1 MQHLLEFICCC
12 IVQERLSRSEAKGS
26 AMKEAQHINK
36 SLSALAD
43 VIAARAQKAAH
54 VPYRNSKLTSL
65 LEVRQWLPFLSSL
78 ATQHT
83 V

>member
-1 MQHLLEFICCC
+1 
-12 IVQERLSRSEAKGS
+12 
-26 AMKEAQHINK
+26 MKEAQHINK

-65 LEVRQWLPFLSSL
+65 LEVRALLLVVSLLSVRL
-78 ATQHT
+78 QHGCSQC
-83 V
+83 

>member
-1 MQHLLEFICCC
+1 
-12 IVQERLSRSEAKGS
+12 
-26 AMKEAQHINK
+26 MKEAQHINK

-65 LEVRQWLPFLSSL
+65 LEVRASL
-78 ATQHT
+78 ASVSSQGLRRCGARIGS
-83 V
+83 